1 MAHTVII
8 HISNEDPICGE
19 LDQLP
24 ATGDTIVT
32 IHNPR
37 RRDGKDIHYLSND
50 VITVIWPINQSN
62 DVITVIW
69 PINQIAFIEVMPS
82 EGEERIIGFVRE

>member
-8 HISNEDPICGE
+8 HISSEEPIVGE
-19 LDQLP
+19 LEQLP
-24 ATGDTIVT
+24 AANDTVIT

-37 RRDGKDIHYLSND
+37 RRDGKDVQNLSND
-50 VITVIWPINQSN
+50 A
-62 DVITVIW
+62 ITVIW
-69 PINQIAFIEVMPS
+69 PINQILFMEVMPG